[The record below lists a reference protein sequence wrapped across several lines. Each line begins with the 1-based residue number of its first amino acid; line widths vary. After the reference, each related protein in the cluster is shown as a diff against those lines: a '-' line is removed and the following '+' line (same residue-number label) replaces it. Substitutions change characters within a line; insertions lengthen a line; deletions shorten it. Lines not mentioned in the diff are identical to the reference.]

1 MDALLPDTN
10 KITSSMRYSSLADSK
25 CIRAGLIF
33 ASGNLNKE
41 ISNSALTDMA
51 ASIEL
56 MHTYSLI
63 HDDLP
68 AMDDDQ
74 MRRGQAS
81 SHIKFNEATAI
92 LTGDALQALA
102 YENIASSP
110 EITDLQKIASIKA
123 LANACGHEGMI
134 LGQQYDLDA
143 ENDQYNDIKKIH
155 KLKTGKLIQV
165 AMTMPHLGNDKQKNQ
180 LEVLD
185 EVGENLGLAFQII
198 DDVLE
203 ASSDSTTLGKSNQ
216 SDLVN
221 EKLTYVSVYGKQASI
236 EQAHALSSACISR
249 LESSFNMDE
258 VAELLELAKFM
269 VERKSSGKF
278 TLSKT
283 GVLGGLAG
291 ISENIFILTLSF
303 DHEFS

>member
-1 MDALLPDTN
+1 MSLSFLSECKEKVFNRIDSLLPDAN
-10 KITSSMRYSSLADSK
+10 KIASSMRYSALADSK

-41 ISNSALTDMA
+41 ITNSALIDMA

-68 AMDDDQ
+68 SMDNDE

-81 SHIKFNEATAI
+81 NHIKFNEATAI

-102 YENIASSP
+102 YENIVSSSN
-110 EITDLQKIASIKA
+110 ITQSQKISSIKA
-123 LANACGHEGMI
+123 LSNACGHEGMI

-143 ENDQYNDIKKIH
+143 ENNEYNDIKKIH
-155 KLKTGKLIQV
+155 ELKTGKLIRV
-165 AMTMPHLGNDKQKNQ
+165 AMTMPHLGNENQKNQ
-180 LEVLD
+180 LIVLD
-185 EVGENLGLAFQII
+185 EVGRDLGLAFQII

-203 ASSDSTTLGKSNQ
+203 VSSDSTTLGKSNQ

-221 EKLTYVSVYGKQASI
+221 EKLTYVSAFGKEASI
-236 EQAHALSSACISR
+236 NQAHALSNACISK
-249 LESSFNMDE
+249 LESSFNNDE
-258 VAELLELAKFM
+258 VAELLALAKFM
-269 VERKSSGKF
+269 VERKS
-278 TLSKT
+278 
-283 GVLGGLAG
+283 
-291 ISENIFILTLSF
+291 
-303 DHEFS
+303 

>member
-1 MDALLPDTN
+1 MSLSFLSECKEKVFNRIDALLPDKN
-10 KITSSMRYSSLADSK
+10 KIASSMRYSALADSK

-41 ISNSALTDMA
+41 ISNSALIDMA

-68 AMDDDQ
+68 SMDNDE

-81 SHIKFNEATAI
+81 SHVKFNEATAI

-102 YENIASSP
+102 YENIVSSP
-110 EITDLQKIASIKA
+110 EITQPQKIASIKA
-123 LANACGHEGMI
+123 LSNACGHEGMI

-143 ENDQYNDIKKIH
+143 EKNDYRDIKKIH
-155 KLKTGKLIQV
+155 ELKTGRLIRV
-165 AMTMPHLGNDKQKNQ
+165 AMTMPHLGNKNQKNQ

-185 EVGENLGLAFQII
+185 DVGRDLGLAFQII

-203 ASSDSTTLGKSNQ
+203 VSSDSSTLGKSNQ
-216 SDLVN
+216 SDLMN
-221 EKLTYVSVYGKQASI
+221 AKLTYVNTFGKQESI
-236 EQAHALSSACISR
+236 DQAHALSNACISK
-249 LESSFNMDE
+249 LEDSFNKNE
-258 VAELLELAKFM
+258 VAELLQLAKFM
-269 VERKSSGKF
+269 VER
-278 TLSKT
+278 
-283 GVLGGLAG
+283 
-291 ISENIFILTLSF
+291 EN
-303 DHEFS
+303 

>member
-1 MDALLPDTN
+1 MSLSFLSECKEKVFNRIDALLPDTN
-10 KITSSMRYSSLADSK
+10 KIASSMRYSALAESK

-41 ISNSALTDMA
+41 ISNSALIDMA

-68 AMDDDQ
+68 SMDNDE

-81 SHIKFNEATAI
+81 SHVKFNEATAI

-102 YENIASSP
+102 YENIVSSP
-110 EITDLQKIASIKA
+110 EITQSQKIASIKA
-123 LANACGHEGMI
+123 LSNACGHEGMI

-143 ENDQYNDIKKIH
+143 ENNDYKDIKKIH
-155 KLKTGKLIQV
+155 ELKTGRLIRV
-165 AMTMPHLGNDKQKNQ
+165 AITMPHLGNKNQKNQ

-185 EVGENLGLAFQII
+185 EVGKDLGLAFQII

-203 ASSDSTTLGKSNQ
+203 ASTDSSTLGKSNQ
-216 SDLVN
+216 SDLMN
-221 EKLTYVSVYGKQASI
+221 SKLTYVNTFGKQESI
-236 EQAHALSSACISR
+236 DQAHALSNACISK
-249 LESSFNMDE
+249 LEGSFNKDE
-258 VAELLELAKFM
+258 VAELLKLAKFM
-269 VERKSSGKF
+269 VERNS
-278 TLSKT
+278 
-283 GVLGGLAG
+283 
-291 ISENIFILTLSF
+291 
-303 DHEFS
+303 

>member
-1 MDALLPDTN
+1 MSLSFLSECKEKVFNRIDALLPDVN
-10 KITSSMRYSSLADSK
+10 KIASSMRYSALADSK

-33 ASGNLNKE
+33 ASGNLNNE
-41 ISNSALTDMA
+41 ISNSALIDMA

-68 AMDDDQ
+68 SMDNDE

-81 SHIKFNEATAI
+81 NHIKFNEATAI

-102 YENIASSP
+102 YENIVSSS

-123 LANACGHEGMI
+123 LADACGHEGMI

-143 ENDQYNDIKKIH
+143 EKNEYNDIKKIH
-155 KLKTGKLIQV
+155 ELKTGKLIRV
-165 AMTMPHLGNDKQKNQ
+165 AMIMPHLGNEKQKNQ
-180 LEVLD
+180 LIVLD
-185 EVGENLGLAFQII
+185 EVGRDLGLAFQII

-203 ASSDSTTLGKSNQ
+203 VSSDSTTLGKSNQ

-221 EKLTYVSVYGKQASI
+221 EKLTYVSAFGKEASI
-236 EQAHALSSACISR
+236 NQAHALSNACISK
-249 LESSFNMDE
+249 LESSFNNDE
-258 VAELLELAKFM
+258 VAELLALAKFM
-269 VERKSSGKF
+269 VERKS
-278 TLSKT
+278 
-283 GVLGGLAG
+283 
-291 ISENIFILTLSF
+291 
-303 DHEFS
+303 